1 MRKFAIVTDTAC
13 DLEKPFRDKY
23 DVKVLPMH
31 LIIEGKDVLADLEWA
46 PYTAKEYYDMLR
58 NGAKITTAQ
67 VSNVDFKNTFTSLVK
82 DGYDVIYIA
91 CSSGLSAG
99 VKASVVVKDEV
110 LKEYPEAKIYCI
122 DSLRSCSALGILILT
137 ACEMREEG
145 KSVDEVADWLE
156 KNKLTANLD
165 ATVDKLIYL
174 RRAGRVSA
182 ASSFFGG
189 LLNIKPIIIEDG
201 LGHNFA
207 FEKVKGRKQSLQ
219 RLADRFAERVI
230 DVPYQKIF
238 INHGDCI
245 EDAETLKQMILEKLG
260 DKKIDI
266 HIAYVGPIIG
276 TSSGP
281 GMICVNYF
289 GKEENANG

>member
-23 DVKVLPMH
+23 DIKVLPMH

-46 PYTAKEYYDMLR
+46 PYTAHEYYNMLR

-67 VSNVDFKNTFTSLVK
+67 VSNVDYKNTFISLVK
-82 DGYDVIYIA
+82 DGYDVLYLA

-99 VKASVVVKDEV
+99 VKASLVVKDEV

-145 KSVDEVADWLE
+145 KTIDEVAEWVE

-207 FEKVKGRKQSLQ
+207 FEKIKGRKQSLQ
-219 RLADRFAERVI
+219 RIADRFAERFT

-238 INHGDCI
+238 INHGDCL
-245 EDAETLKQMILEKLG
+245 EDAEILKEMILEKLG

-289 GKEENANG
+289 GKEENING